1 MEKSRLKHLFEL
13 YFKKAATTSERDELM
28 MYIANSK
35 SDEPLEAEMMD
46 LYNLHHKKNDK
57 TDLPVISSQKE
68 ADIIRSIL
76 SNENSRLG
84 SVGFKTIRAWH
95 LVAASLFVIM
105 CSGLLLWQ
113 QHSGTQE
120 FDSVRIAPGGNKA
133 VLTLDNGAQIVL
145 DEATRGEIAN
155 SHGVRVLKDAD
166 GKLIYE
172 ISAASG
178 NVDRNVFHTIST
190 PRGGQYQ
197 LKLPDGTQVWLNA
210 ASSLRYPVSF
220 ADSHREVELN
230 GEGYFEVAK
239 NPAAPFKV
247 ITPHQ
252 DITVLGTHFNVNAYQ
267 DELQVLTTVLE
278 GSVRVNPKNQI
289 RNGVRQFEVLKVNQQ
304 SVLNLNSNKIK
315 VSEVDAMVSV
325 AWKMGKFQFQGTHI
339 SEVMRQWS
347 RWYDVDF
354 KYQGKLPDIRLSGEV
369 NRNVDAAEALDIL
382 NFFDLKYLLERQ
394 PNGKKVI
401 IVK

>member
-46 LYNLHHKKNDK
+46 LYTLHHKKNDK
-57 TDLPVISSQKE
+57 TGLPVISSQKE
-68 ADIIRSIL
+68 ADIINHIL
-76 SNENSRLG
+76 NNNDSRLG
-84 SVGFKTIRAWH
+84 NVGFKKMRTWH
-95 LVAASLFVIM
+95 LVAASLFIIM
-105 CSGLLLWQ
+105 CSGLLVWQ
-113 QHSGTQE
+113 PHKSIKE

-145 DEATRGEIAN
+145 DEAKRGEIAN

-178 NVDRNVFHTIST
+178 NGGRNAFHTIST

-210 ASSLRYPVSF
+210 ASSLKYPVSF
-220 ADSHREVELN
+220 ASSHREVELD

-247 ITPHQ
+247 ITPRQ
-252 DITVLGTHFNVNAYQ
+252 EITVLGTHFNVNAYQ
-267 DELQVLTTVLE
+267 DEYQVLTTVLE
-278 GSVRVNPKNQI
+278 GSVRVNPKYQM
-289 RNGVRQFEVLKVNQQ
+289 RNGVRRFEVLKVNQQ
-304 SVLNLNSNKIK
+304 SALNLNNNEIK

-325 AWKMGKFQFQGTHI
+325 AWKIGKFQFQGTHI

-347 RWYDVDF
+347 RWYNVDF

-369 NRNVDAAEALDIL
+369 NRNVDATEALDIL

-394 PNGKKVI
+394 PNGKKII